1 MRPQS
6 RAVWQA
12 APDSRCP
19 RRGRGPGSRIGL
31 GQIRD
36 HTGADAELHQ
46 HCRRAGRG
54 CSDVVFE
61 SGHTGADEGPIT
73 LELMLNSISTADGQA
88 GGALTWYSS
97 RGTQGLV
104 RARCR
109 PVSPMQCKP
118 ASSFVQRDRAAPVPV
133 LPRWLHRWLD
143 TGAIPCW
150 RCGATPLQPRPGPAG
165 GPAAGLRAGGDRGAA
180 ARTRLLAP
188 HWCCPCH
195 QDAGAT
201 RTPGGGTRSST
212 GSQRGKGNEE
222 GDWGR
227 WPGRGRLR
235 VRQTDDMTALSP
247 SRGGV
252 TAPVIW
258 TVQSSNGPPQCPRAT
273 GR

>member
-1 MRPQS
+1 MDRCALRPQS

-36 HTGADAELHQ
+36 HTGADAEPHQ

-73 LELMLNSISTADGQA
+73 LELMRNSISTADGQA

-150 RCGATPLQPRPGPAG
+150 RCGATPLQPRPGPDG

-188 HWCCPCH
+188 HWCCPF
-195 QDAGAT
+195 AT
-201 RTPGGGTRSST
+201 KTLVRLGLRAEAHGPR
-212 GSQRGKGNEE
+212 REVNE
-222 GDWGR
+222 
-227 WPGRGRLR
+227 GRG
-235 VRQTDDMTALSP
+235 TKK
-247 SRGGV
+247 
-252 TAPVIW
+252 
-258 TVQSSNGPPQCPRAT
+258 AT
-273 GR
+273 GVVGPAVEDCVYGRRTT